1 MNCDAKQIVYAV
13 VSIEYMKLM
22 IKLRQYDT
30 LAQLGEKIIKKCQ
43 QEFNLPQDAS
53 RSGAT
58 QIPLPIVYMA
68 VYATRARA
76 ELIHMNH
83 IIAEQS
89 DRKELLEKCAFWCE
103 SNILLKT

>member
-1 MNCDAKQIVYAV
+1 M
-13 VSIEYMKLM
+13 
-22 IKLRQYDT
+22 
-30 LAQLGEKIIKKCQ
+30 
-43 QEFNLPQDAS
+43 PQDAS

-83 IIAEQS
+83 IIAEQT

-103 SNILLKT
+103 SNILLKTQRVLPAKCDVSMKMSANVFSTQQSSIINVEQFS